1 MLSREELKAEL
12 EKVAEF
18 SWLIQL
24 IFNTGKHIA
33 RLNPILGQGI
43 YISVASLDPGLGR

>member
-1 MLSREELKAEL
+1 MEQRRKAE

-18 SWLIQL
+18 SWLIHL

-33 RLNPILGQGI
+33 LLNPILGQGI